1 MISCHS
7 QGQVHSLMLTQ
18 TTIHFLPTAVLLIL
32 KMGNRETLLS
42 IKQELSNDSTF
53 PEKAEVRRSKHPE
66 KRLILRG
73 FSLALFLKHLLKKIP
88 FKLQLFFVPLLP
100 ILAPIKRDYD

>member
-1 MISCHS
+1 MSQQSRPTISMVPTLILVPKYQTIIKWS
-7 QGQVHSLMLTQ
+7 QNNFSRNNDFLPFPRTSAFFDVQ

-42 IKQELSNDSTF
+42 IKQELNDSTF

-66 KRLILRG
+66 KRG
-73 FSLALFLKHLLKKIP
+73 
-88 FKLQLFFVPLLP
+88 
-100 ILAPIKRDYD
+100 